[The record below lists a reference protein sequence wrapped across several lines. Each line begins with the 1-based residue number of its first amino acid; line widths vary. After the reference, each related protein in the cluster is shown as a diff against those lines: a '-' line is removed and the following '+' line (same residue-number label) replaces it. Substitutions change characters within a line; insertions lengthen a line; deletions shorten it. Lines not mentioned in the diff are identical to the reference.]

1 MPLTR
6 LAIGAVPPIAARF
19 PVASWAIG
27 RLALVAAVVALAGA
41 VIVHGSA
48 PFRTAAFGLGCALVV
63 TALALLCHRNHL
75 LQAKLTKVCR
85 RFDDAFESMAEGLA
99 LFDAEEQLVCC
110 NRRYLD
116 CFPRTAWMRV
126 PGARIADLRAA
137 AIKFGE
143 FKGVDPGNGPAWMAA
158 QQSIYRDGGRAEYE
172 LADGRCMVT
181 VTRKTPDGG
190 RVVVWHDITD
200 RKRLEREL
208 EHRATHDN
216 LTGLPNRAMFRDE
229 LRRARA
235 RAERD
240 GTELAVMLL
249 DLDLFKAVNDTHGH
263 AVGDELLTEVAQRLE
278 AAVRAGDFVARLGGD
293 EFAILAAWP
302 NGTSEVESLAPRIL
316 QRLTK
321 PLHLGRAMIRPSAS
335 IGVAVYPTDQSGAE
349 QLLEHADRALY
360 SAKAAGR
367 GTWARLNTGKIP
379 PRRPLM
385 SGEHLVSAIERNE
398 LDIDYQPI
406 LANDTLDVVGV
417 EALVRW
423 NHPQLGR
430 LPARAFLPIAERSVA
445 ITALTRSVLGR
456 ALAQQRAWEQ
466 IGLGE
471 LRIWVNLAPR
481 CVASNGLVDMITA
494 ALAQAEVPARRLVLE
509 VTEWAAA
516 GSRPCETNL
525 AALRRLGVAIAIDDF
540 GSGHSALGRLKA
552 LPADVLKIDR
562 TLVSAVAG
570 GERDRAVV
578 RSIVALGA
586 SLGLVTS
593 AEGIETL
600 EQLRTTRRLGC
611 GLLQGYLFAQPM
623 AGAELGDW
631 LASWRRNGRAALD
644 AACGSGVDNLVGWSR
659 PAA

>member
-1 MPLTR
+1 MPS
-6 LAIGAVPPIAARF
+6 IAARSSTAWWSLRGF
-19 PVASWAIG
+19 G
-27 RLALVAAVVALAGA
+27 LLAAVVVLSGAAPGDGSVAIGPLA
-41 VIVHGSA
+41 V
-48 PFRTAAFGLGCALVV
+48 GLGG
-63 TALALLCHRNHL
+63 ALLLAILLVLHHRNRL
-75 LQAKLTKVCR
+75 LRARLAEVRR
-85 RFDDAFESMAEGLA
+85 RFDDAFESMAEGLV
-99 LFDAEEQLVCC
+99 LFDAEERLVCC

-143 FKGVDPGNGPAWMAA
+143 FKGVDPGNGSAWTAA

-172 LADGRCMVT
+172 LADGRYMVT

-249 DLDLFKAVNDTHGH
+249 DLDLFKEVNDTHGH
-263 AVGDELLTEVAQRLE
+263 AVGDELLAEVAQRLE

-302 NGTSEVESLAPRIL
+302 AGTSQVESLAPRIL

-321 PLHLGRAMIRPSAS
+321 PLHLGRAMLRPSAS
-335 IGVAVYPTDQSGAE
+335 IGVAVYPTDPSGAE

-367 GTWARLNTGKIP
+367 GTWATLKAGKTS

-398 LDIDYQPI
+398 LDLDYQPI
-406 LANDTLDVVGV
+406 LAGDTLDVVGV

-430 LPARAFLPIAERSVA
+430 LPARAFLPLAERSVA

-456 ALAQQRAWEQ
+456 ALAQQRDWHRM
-466 IGLGE
+466 GLGE
-471 LRIWVNLAPR
+471 LKIWVNLAPR
-481 CVASNGLVDMITA
+481 CVASDGLVDTVA
-494 ALAQAEVPARRLVLE
+494 TALAQTGVPARQLVLE
-509 VTEWAAA
+509 LTEWALA
-516 GSRPCETNL
+516 GTRSGEANL

-540 GSGHSALGRLKA
+540 GAGHSSLGRLKA
-552 LPADVLKIDR
+552 LPLDVLKIDR
-562 TLVSAVAG
+562 TLVSAVTA
-570 GERDRAVV
+570 GERDRAIV
-578 RSIVALGA
+578 RTIVALGA
-586 SLGLVTS
+586 SLGLATS

-600 EQLRTTRRLGC
+600 DQLRLLRRLGC
-611 GLLQGYLFAQPM
+611 SLVQGYLFAQPM
-623 AGAELGDW
+623 AGPHLSDW
-631 LASWRRNGRAALD
+631 LTGWRSHARADLD
-644 AACGSGVDNLVGWSR
+644 AACRSGVGTVVGWSR

>member
-1 MPLTR
+1 MPSIANRCPVLRPTLRR
-6 LAIGAVPPIAARF
+6 LG
-19 PVASWAIG
+19 
-27 RLALVAAVVALAGA
+27 LVAAVALLSGAVPRDEADALWPVALGLACA
-41 VIVHGSA
+41 VA
-48 PFRTAAFGLGCALVV
+48 V
-63 TALALLCHRNHL
+63 TALAVLHHRNRRLRAALADLH
-75 LQAKLTKVCR
+75 R

-99 LFDAEEQLVCC
+99 LFDPQERLVYC

-137 AIKFGE
+137 AITFGE
-143 FKGVDPGNGPAWMAA
+143 FKGVDQSNGSAWAAA
-158 QQSIYRDGGRAEYE
+158 QQSICRDGGRAEYE
-172 LADGRCMVT
+172 LADGRYMVT

-240 GTELAVMLL
+240 GTELAVMLV
-249 DLDLFKAVNDTHGH
+249 DLDLFKEVNDTHGH
-263 AVGDELLTEVAQRLE
+263 AVGDELLVEVAQRLE

-302 NGTSEVESLAPRIL
+302 KETSDVERLAPRVL
-316 QRLTK
+316 HRLAK
-321 PLHLGRAMIRPSAS
+321 PLHLGRAMVRPSAS

-367 GTWARLNTGKIP
+367 GTWATLKAGKAS

-385 SGEHLVSAIERNE
+385 SGERLASAIERGE
-398 LDIDYQPI
+398 LDVDYQPI
-406 LANDTLDVVGV
+406 LATDTLDVVGV

-430 LPARAFLPIAERSVA
+430 LPARAFLPSAERSVA
-445 ITALTRSVLGR
+445 IAALTRSVLGT
-456 ALAQQRAWEQ
+456 ALAQQRAWERA
-466 IGLGE
+466 GPGPLK
-471 LRIWVNLAPR
+471 IWVNLAPR
-481 CVASNGLVDMITA
+481 CVASDGLVEAVTA
-494 ALAQAEVPARRLVLE
+494 VLDQTGMPARQLVLE
-509 VTEWAAA
+509 VTEWAVA
-516 GSRPCETNL
+516 GGRSAEANL

-540 GSGHSALGRLKA
+540 GAGQSSLGRLKA
-552 LPADVLKIDR
+552 LPLDVLKIDR
-562 TLVSAVAG
+562 TLVATVAA
-570 GERDRAVV
+570 GERDRAVL
-578 RSIVALGA
+578 RSIVALGD
-586 SLGLVTS
+586 SLGLATS

-600 EQLRTTRRLGC
+600 EQLRTIRRLGC
-611 GLLQGYLFAQPM
+611 NLVQGHLFAQPM
-623 AGAELGDW
+623 AGGELSGWFGGWCRD
-631 LASWRRNGRAALD
+631 GRAGLV
-644 AACGSGVDNLVGWSR
+644 AACGSGADNVVGWSR

>member
-1 MPLTR
+1 MPS
-6 LAIGAVPPIAARF
+6 IAARSRS
-19 PVASWAIG
+19 VWRALR
-27 RLALVAAVVALAGA
+27 RLGLLPAVMVLAAATPLRGSVALGPLA
-41 VIVHGSA
+41 V
-48 PFRTAAFGLGCALVV
+48 GLGFVLLLATLVI
-63 TALALLCHRNHL
+63 LHHRNQL
-75 LQAKLTKVCR
+75 LRARLTEVHR

-99 LFDAEEQLVCC
+99 LFDSGERLVCC

-143 FKGVDPGNGPAWMAA
+143 FKGIDPGNGAVWIDA
-158 QQSIYRDGGRAEYE
+158 QQSIYREGGRAEYE
-172 LADGRCMVT
+172 LADGRYMVT

-240 GTELAVMLL
+240 SSELAVMLV
-249 DLDLFKAVNDTHGH
+249 DLDLFKEVNDTHGH
-263 AVGDELLTEVAQRLE
+263 AVGDELLMEVAQRLE

-302 NGTSEVESLAPRIL
+302 NGTSDVERLVPRIL

-321 PLHLGRAMIRPSAS
+321 PLHLGRAMLQPSAS

-367 GTWARLNTGKIP
+367 GTWATLKAGTTS

-385 SGEHLVSAIERNE
+385 SGEDLVGAIERNE
-398 LDIDYQPI
+398 LDVDYQPI
-406 LANDTLDVVGV
+406 LASDMLDVLGL
-417 EALVRW
+417 EMLVRW

-430 LPARAFLPIAERSVA
+430 LPARAFLPIAEHSAA

-456 ALAQQRAWEQ
+456 ALAQQRALERT
-466 IGLGE
+466 GLRE
-471 LRIWVNLAPR
+471 LRIWVNLAPH
-481 CVASNGLVDMITA
+481 CVASNSLVDAVATV
-494 ALAQAEVPARRLVLE
+494 LAETNVPAHRLVLE
-509 VTEWAAA
+509 LTEWAIA
-516 GSRPCETNL
+516 GSRCGEANL
-525 AALRRLGVAIAIDDF
+525 AALRKLCVVIAIDDF
-540 GSGHSALGRLKA
+540 GAGHSSLGRLKA
-552 LPADVLKIDR
+552 LPLDALKIDG
-562 TLVSAVAG
+562 TLVSVVAA
-570 GERDRAVV
+570 GERDRAIV
-578 RSIVALGA
+578 RTIVALGA
-586 SLGLVTS
+586 SLGLATS

-600 EQLRTTRRLGC
+600 EQFRTMRRLGC
-611 GLLQGYLFAQPM
+611 SFVQGYLFAEPM
-623 AGAELGDW
+623 TGPELGDW
-631 LASWRRNGRAALD
+631 LATWRGHDQAGLD
-644 AACGSGVDNLVGWSR
+644 AACRSGAGTVVRWSR